1 MSRSPSPAVRRLEQT
16 DCRVF
21 IDGAEVLEARTG
33 ETVAA
38 TLLATGGWIPFQ
50 CGMGTCFSCLVRL
63 IDGIAGRRACV
74 ELTRPGMAIE
84 TGDAR

>member
-1 MSRSPSPAVRRLEQT
+1 MTRSPSPAVRRLEQA
-16 DCRVF
+16 DCRVVV
-21 IDGAEVLEARTG
+21 DGAEVDARAG

-50 CGMGTCFSCLVRL
+50 CGMGTCFSCLMT